1 MAEENKVQLQ
11 TIIAVKAGM
20 TRIFN
25 ENGEHVP
32 VTVLKLIP
40 NIVSQ
45 VKTKEKDGYEAYQVA
60 YWEKR
65 EKLTNKPTKGHLR
78 KATIEKNLSHFSEI
92 KVDDVKT
99 ENLGKEVSVQEFTPN
114 TYIDVSGVSKGKG
127 MSGVMKRF
135 NFQGGPAAH
144 GSHFHRRPGS
154 IGCRATPARVFAN
167 KKLPGHM
174 GVENIT
180 TQNLVVVEVN
190 VEKGYMLVK
199 GSVPGAKNGFVRVAK
214 AIKKKI

>member
-1 MAEENKVQLQ
+1 MAEENKVQLP
-11 TIIAVKAGM
+11 TIFAVKAGM

-40 NIVSQ
+40 NLISQ

-60 YWEKR
+60 FAEKR
-65 EKLTNKPTKGHLR
+65 EKLVNKPTLGRLK
-78 KATIEKNLSHFSEI
+78 KANIDKTLVHSSEV
-92 KVDDVKT
+92 KVDGVNA
-99 ENLGKEVSVQEFTPN
+99 ENLGREVSLGEFQAN
-114 TYIDVSGVSKGKG
+114 TYIDVTGISKGKG
-127 MSGVMKRF
+127 FAGVMKRF

-174 GVENIT
+174 GVDRVT
-180 TQNLVVVEVN
+180 VQNLVVVEVN
-190 VEKGYMLVK
+190 MEKGYMLVK
-199 GSVPGAKNGFVRVAK
+199 GSIPGAQNGFVRVAK
-214 AIKKKI
+214 AIKK

>member
-1 MAEENKVQLQ
+1 MAEENKVQLP

-40 NIVSQ
+40 NLISQ

-60 YWEKR
+60 FAEKR
-65 EKLTNKPTKGHLR
+65 EKLVNKPTLGRLK
-78 KATIEKNLSHFSEI
+78 KANIDKTLVHSSEV
-92 KVDDVKT
+92 KVDGVNA
-99 ENLGKEVSVQEFTPN
+99 ENLGCEVSLGEFQAN
-114 TYIDVSGVSKGKG
+114 TYIDVTGISKGKG
-127 MSGVMKRF
+127 FAGVMKRF

-174 GVENIT
+174 GVDRVT
-180 TQNLVVVEVN
+180 VQNLVVVEVN
-190 VEKGYMLVK
+190 MEKGYMLVK
-199 GSVPGAKNGFVRVAK
+199 GSIPGAKNGFVRVAK
-214 AIKKKI
+214 AIKK

>member
-1 MAEENKVQLQ
+1 MAEENKVQLP
-11 TIIAVKAGM
+11 TIFAVKAGM

-40 NIVSQ
+40 NLISQ

-60 YWEKR
+60 FAEKR
-65 EKLTNKPTKGHLR
+65 EKLVNKPTKGHLK
-78 KATIEKNLSHFSEI
+78 KANIEKTLVHSSEV
-92 KVDDVKT
+92 KVDGVNA
-99 ENLGKEVSVQEFTPN
+99 ENLGREVSLGEFQAN
-114 TYIDVSGVSKGKG
+114 TYIDVTGISKGKG
-127 MSGVMKRF
+127 FAGVMKRF

-174 GVENIT
+174 GVDRVT
-180 TQNLVVVEVN
+180 VQNLVVVEVN
-190 VEKGYMLVK
+190 MEKGYMLVK
-199 GSVPGAKNGFVRVAK
+199 GSIPGAKNGFVRVAK
-214 AIKKKI
+214 AIKK

>member
-1 MAEENKVQLQ
+1 MAEENKVQLP
-11 TIIAVKAGM
+11 TIFAVKAGM

-40 NIVSQ
+40 NLISQ

-60 YWEKR
+60 FAEKR
-65 EKLTNKPTKGHLR
+65 EKLVNKPTLGRLK
-78 KATIEKNLSHFSEI
+78 KANIDKTLVHSSEV
-92 KVDDVKT
+92 KVDGVNA
-99 ENLGKEVSVQEFTPN
+99 ENLGCEVSLGEFQAN
-114 TYIDVSGVSKGKG
+114 TYIDVTGISKGKG
-127 MSGVMKRF
+127 FAGVMKRF

-174 GVENIT
+174 GVDRVT
-180 TQNLVVVEVN
+180 VQNLVVVEVN
-190 VEKGYMLVK
+190 MEKGYMLVK
-199 GSVPGAKNGFVRVAK
+199 GSIPGAKNGFVRVAK
-214 AIKKKI
+214 AIKK

>member
-1 MAEENKVQLQ
+1 MAEENKVQLP
-11 TIIAVKAGM
+11 TIFAVKAGM

-40 NIVSQ
+40 NVISQ
-45 VKTKEKDGYEAYQVA
+45 VKTKDKDGYEAYQVA
-60 YWEKR
+60 FWEKR
-65 EKLTNKPTKGHLR
+65 EKLTNKPTKGHLK
-78 KATIEKNLSHFSEI
+78 KATIDKNLSHFSE
-92 KVDDVKT
+92 VKIDGANA
-99 ENLGKEVSVQEFTPN
+99 ENLGREVSLGEFAAN
-114 TYIDVSGVSKGKG
+114 TYIDVTGMSKGKG
-127 MSGVMKRF
+127 MAGVMKRF

-174 GVENIT
+174 GVDRVT
-180 TQNLVVVEVN
+180 VQNLVVVEVN
-190 VEKGYMLVK
+190 MEKGYMLVK
-199 GSVPGAKNGFVRVAK
+199 GSIPGSKNGFVRVAK
-214 AIKKKI
+214 AIKK